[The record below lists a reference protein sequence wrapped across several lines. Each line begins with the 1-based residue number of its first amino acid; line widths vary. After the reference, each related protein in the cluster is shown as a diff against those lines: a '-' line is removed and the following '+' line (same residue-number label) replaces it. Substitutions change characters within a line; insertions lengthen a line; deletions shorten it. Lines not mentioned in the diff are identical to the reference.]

1 MRRAGIVFTKE
12 VLDNLRDRRSLLAAL
27 FYPILGPSLLVLVL
41 LLVGRTF
48 RDRAESDIELP
59 VAGAAHAPNLMNY
72 LGSHGLDIVEAPSD
86 PEAAVAAGDADVVLV
101 VPEDFAEAFTSGQ
114 PAPLQLVVD
123 GSRNTATIS
132 VGRVRRAL
140 DSYSRRTGALRLMA
154 RGINPAVVDA
164 LAIEQVD
171 VATPQ
176 SQAANLLN
184 LMPYFV
190 VFAIFVGGMYLAID
204 ATAGE
209 RERGSLEPLLTNP
222 VARWEIVAGKL
233 GATMLFTLVSLVET
247 LLAFAV
253 LFNVVPLGDSLGIRL
268 SLGVGTFATIFL
280 ITVPMVLLAVPLQLL
295 IAAYTRSFK
304 EAQNYLSMLPLVPAL
319 PGMFLAFLPVKP
331 ALWAMLIPTFGQ
343 QILINQVMRGEAV
356 APLHVGAATAVTVVL
371 GIALT
376 ALVVRLFERE
386 RILFGR

>member
-1 MRRAGIVFTKE
+1 MRRAGVVFAKE

-27 FYPILGPSLLVLVL
+27 FYPVLGPALLVVVL

-48 RDRAESDIELP
+48 RDRAEADLPLP
-59 VAGAAHAPNLMNY
+59 VVGAEHAPNLMDF
-72 LGSHGLDIVEAPSD
+72 LGAHGLDVVAPPAD
-86 PEAAVAAGDADVVLV
+86 PEAAVTAGDVDVVLV
-101 VPEDFAEAFTSGQ
+101 VPEDHAAAFEAGR
-114 PAPLQLVVD
+114 PAPLQLVID
-123 GSRNTATIS
+123 GSRNTSA
-132 VGRVRRAL
+132 VGVSRVRRAL
-140 DSYSRRTGALRLMA
+140 DAYSRRTGLLRLMA
-154 RGINPAVVDA
+154 RGVDPAVVDA
-164 LAIEQVD
+164 LAVEQVD

-190 VFAIFVGGMYLAID
+190 VFAVFVGGMYLAID

-209 RERGSLEPLLTNP
+209 RERGSLEPLLINP
-222 VARWEIVAGKL
+222 VARWELVAGKL
-233 GATMLFTLVSLVET
+233 GATLVFTLVSLIET

-253 LFNVVPLGDSLGIRL
+253 LFNVVPIGESLGIRL
-268 SLGVGTFATIFL
+268 SLGAGTFATIFL

-343 QILINQVMRGEAV
+343 QILINQVMRGEPV
-356 APLHVGAATAVTVVL
+356 APLHVAVATAVTVAL
-371 GIALT
+371 GLALT
-376 ALVVRLFERE
+376 AVVVRLFERE

>member
-1 MRRAGIVFTKE
+1 MRRAGIVFAKE
-12 VLDNLRDRRSLLAAL
+12 VVDNLRDRRSLMAAL
-27 FYPILGPSLLVLVL
+27 FYPILGPSLLVVVL
-41 LLVGRTF
+41 MLVGRTF
-48 RDRAESDIELP
+48 RDRAETNIELP
-59 VAGAAHAPNLMNY
+59 VVGAANAPNLVDY
-72 LGSHGLDIVEAPSD
+72 LGTYGLDVVDGPVD
-86 PEAAVAAGDADVVLV
+86 PEAAVAAGDVDVVLV
-101 VPEDFAEAFTSGQ
+101 VPDDYAEAFTAGR
-114 PAPLQLVVD
+114 PAPLQLVQD
-123 GSRNTATIS
+123 ASRNTAAVS
-132 VGRVRRAL
+132 VGRVQRAL
-140 DSYSRRTGALRLMA
+140 ESYSRRMAALRLMA
-154 RGINPAVVDA
+154 RGVNPAVVDA
-164 LAIEQVD
+164 LAVERVD

-209 RERGSLEPLLTNP
+209 RDRGSLEPLLTNP
-222 VARWEIVAGKL
+222 VARWELVAGKM
-233 GATMLFTLVSLVET
+233 GATLLFTLISLVET

-268 SLGVGTFATIFL
+268 SLGFGTFATIFF

-295 IAAYTRSFK
+295 IAASTRSFK

-356 APLHVGAATAVTVVL
+356 SALHVAVATAVTVVL
-371 GIALT
+371 GLALT
-376 ALVVRLFERE
+376 TLVVKLFERE